1 MSFQAKTIFGIL
13 TVVLVVSATILGFV
27 GISLAQYNYYNYG
40 NCNYH
45 AYRDCVGSSIY
56 WFDSCSTR
64 QDLYQDCASLGQT
77 CQYGQCVV
85 EIQPVYIAHQKISC
99 YANNL
104 YWYDSLG
111 AVNSLYKNCQD
122 ANSCTT
128 NSCSGVK
135 CSNILKCDG
144 TTCLTDSADYNSY
157 CASVSNCGNGTCE
170 ENLGETSANC
180 PGDCKTNNPNNNPT
194 NLSVSFVGK
203 QDAASQQWDKNVQVQ
218 QNSTVYFMI
227 AVNNN
232 SDVAADNVNVSVNIP
247 AEISLLGNLKINDVS
262 VAGDIASGI
271 NLGSV
276 SPKTS
281 KSVTFEG
288 KTQAF
293 SIQEQKQATTTIS
306 AGGSNQSDFV
316 DLSFNPSQSA
326 VAGVSSTTDNSGF
339 MDFLKRWYLWILAAI
354 VLVFLFIIV
363 FRRFSSGA

>member
-1 MSFQAKTIFGIL
+1 MK
-13 TVVLVVSATILGFV
+13 
-27 GISLAQYNYYNYG
+27 NER
-40 NCNYH
+40 YH

-77 CQYGQCVV
+77 CQYGQCVAN
-85 EIQPVYIAHQKISC
+85 IQPVYITHQKISC

-122 ANSCTT
+122 KNTCTID
-128 NSCSGVK
+128 SCSGVK
-135 CSNILKCDG
+135 CSNTLKCDG
-144 TTCLTDSADYNSY
+144 TTCLTGSNDYNSY
-157 CASVSNCGNGTCE
+157 CASAGNCGNGTCE

-180 PGDCKTNNPNNNPT
+180 PGDCKTNNPA
-194 NLSVSFVGK
+194 NLSVSFVAK
-203 QDAASQQWDKNVQVQ
+203 QDASSQQWDKNVQVQ
-218 QNSTVYFMI
+218 PNSTVYFMI

-232 SDVAADNVNVSVNIP
+232 SDAAADNVNISVNIP

-276 SPKTS
+276 PPKTS

-293 SIQEQKQATTTIS
+293 SAQEQKQATTTIS
-306 AGGSNQSDFV
+306 AGGTNQSDFV
-316 DLSFNPSQSA
+316 DLNFNPSQSA
-326 VAGVSSTTDNSGF
+326 VAGVSSTEDNSGF
-339 MDFLKRWYLWILAAI
+339 MNFLKRWYLWILAAI

-363 FRRFSSGA
+363 FRRFSTSA

>member
-1 MSFQAKTIFGIL
+1 MA
-13 TVVLVVSATILGFV
+13 VLVVSAAVFGFA
-27 GISLAQYNYYNYG
+27 GISLAQYNYG

-45 AYRDCVGSSIY
+45 AYKDCVGSSIY

-85 EIQPVYIAHQKISC
+85 KIQPVYTAHQKISC
-99 YANNL
+99 SGNNL

-122 ANSCTT
+122 ANSCTID
-128 NSCSGVK
+128 SCSTAK

-144 TTCLTDSADYNSY
+144 TTCLAGSADYNTY
-157 CASVSNCGNGTCE
+157 CSSVVPASNCGNGTCE

-180 PGDCKTNNPNNNPT
+180 PGDCKITNPNNNPT
-194 NLSVSFVGK
+194 NLLVSFVAK
-203 QDAASQQWDKNVQVQ
+203 QDPSSQQWDKNVQVQ
-218 QNSTVYFMI
+218 PNSTVYFMI

-232 SDVAADNVNVSVNIP
+232 SDTQAENVNISVNIP

-276 SPKTS
+276 PPKTS

-288 KTQAF
+288 KAQTF
-293 SIQEQKQATTTIS
+293 SAQEQKQATATIS

-326 VAGVSSTTDNSGF
+326 PASVSSTADNSGI
-339 MDFLKRWYLWILAAI
+339 MNFLKR
-354 VLVFLFIIV
+354 
-363 FRRFSSGA
+363 